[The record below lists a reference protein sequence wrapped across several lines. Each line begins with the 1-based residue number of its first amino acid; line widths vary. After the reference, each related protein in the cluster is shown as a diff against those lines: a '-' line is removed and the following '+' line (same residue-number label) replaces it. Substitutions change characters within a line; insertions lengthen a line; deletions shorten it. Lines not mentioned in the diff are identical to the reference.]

1 MNRFLILEINEGCA
15 ALLTADGEFR
25 TVPAQPGW
33 VAGMEL
39 DAACL
44 ELAEEKP
51 ESKAETVRGR
61 SRIVV
66 MRRVRRWTVAIA
78 ACLLLLIGV
87 QQGFQRQ
94 MQAWKLR
101 LIRLCALSLT
111 AWGAWWGLSA

>member
-87 QQGFQRQ
+87 QQGYRV
-94 MQAWKLR
+94 
-101 LIRLCALSLT
+101 LST
-111 AWGAWWGLSA
+111 ADASVENCD

>member
-51 ESKAETVRGR
+51 ESKA
-61 SRIVV
+61 
-66 MRRVRRWTVAIA
+66 
-78 ACLLLLIGV
+78 
-87 QQGFQRQ
+87 
-94 MQAWKLR
+94 
-101 LIRLCALSLT
+101 
-111 AWGAWWGLSA
+111 